1 MSCAPLVL
9 HAERGGSIVETGYTQ
24 KNDFRPFGDFPQGVC
39 NLLGFGVLVEPP
51 VEVDH
56 PFVFSGF
63 ERFVADKADQI
74 VAYCLKS
81 IGLSNSDDDREF
93 G

>member
-1 MSCAPLVL
+1 MLCAPLVL
-9 HAERGGSIVETGYTQ
+9 HAERGGSIVEAGYAQ

-39 NLLGFGVLVEPP
+39 DLLGFGVLLGPP

-63 ERFVADKADQI
+63 ERFVADNADQSI
-74 VAYCLKS
+74 AHCLKF
-81 IGLSNSDDDREF
+81 IGLSNPNDDREL